1 MKLILA
7 STSKF
12 KKEILNKVGLKHT
25 QVASN
30 FLEFSDNHDDIY
42 QYVKDLAFGKANSIS
57 NQISEGIIIGL
68 DTVVYAN
75 HQILEKPKCL
85 EDVRLAIKSCSNNT
99 VSVITGIALMN
110 KENDC
115 VVIDYAETKIKLRDI
130 DDIDI
135 EYYIENE
142 PDLMYA
148 SGFVI
153 ETYLSNYI
161 DKIEGSYYNILGVP
175 VEVIYQY
182 LRNWQIHL
190 KDLEDNQKNQ

>member
-12 KKEILNKVGLKHT
+12 KKEILDKVGLKHI

-30 FLEFSDNHDDIY
+30 FLEFSDNRDDVY
-42 QYVKDLAFGKANSIS
+42 QYVKDLAYGKANSIY
-57 NQISEGIIIGL
+57 NQVSEGIILGL

-85 EDVRLAIKSCSNNT
+85 GDVRQAIKSCSNNT
-99 VSVITGIALMN
+99 VNVITGITLMN

-115 VVIDYAETKIKLRDI
+115 VIIDYAETKIKLRNI

-190 KDLEDNQKNQ
+190 KDLEDSPNE

>member
-85 EDVRLAIKSCSNNT
+85 EDVRLAIKSCSNT
-99 VSVITGIALMN
+99 MVSVITGITLIN

-190 KDLEDNQKNQ
+190 KDLEDNQKNK

>member
-12 KKEILNKVGLKHT
+12 KKEILDKVGLKHT

-30 FLEFSDNHDDIY
+30 FIEFSDNYDDIY
-42 QYVKDLAFGKANSIS
+42 QYVKDLAFGKASNVY
-57 NQISEGIIIGL
+57 NQISEGIVLGL

-85 EDVRLAIKSCSNNT
+85 EDVRLSIKSCSNNT

-110 KENDC
+110 KENDN
-115 VVIDYAETKIKLRDI
+115 VVVDYAETKIKLRDI
-130 DDIDI
+130 DDVDI

-142 PDLMYA
+142 PDLMYV

-153 ETYLSNYI
+153 ETYLSNFI
-161 DKIEGSYYNILGVP
+161 DKIEGSYYNILGAP
-175 VEVIYQY
+175 VEVIYKY
-182 LRNWQIHL
+182 LHNWQIHL
-190 KDLEDNQKNQ
+190 KDLEDSQN